1 MRYQLYQPQKI
12 KRNNQ
17 LNKTDKLE
25 IVLLTVFSIT
35 VASWAGISATKTL
48 LPSSP
53 SSPSSAQKTITCKSP
68 EEVAENLAAIPSSE
82 NVNWTPSETN

>member
-25 IVLLTVFSIT
+25 IILLTVFSIT

-53 SSPSSAQKTITCKSP
+53 SSTQKTITCKSP

>member
-25 IVLLTVFSIT
+25 IILLTVFSIT
-35 VASWAGISATKTL
+35 VASWAGISATKAL
-48 LPSSP
+48 LQ

-68 EEVAENLAAIPSSE
+68 EEVAENLAAIPSTE
-82 NVNWTPSETN
+82 NVSWTPSETN

>member
-1 MRYQLYQPQKI
+1 MRILRYQLYQPQKI

-35 VASWAGISATKTL
+35 VAGWAGISATKTL

-53 SSPSSAQKTITCKSP
+53 SSEQKTITCKSP